1 MWSTEYQ
8 RDIKA
13 TPETIWRLFSDVAG
27 WKSWNAGIEL
37 IELHGPFKT
46 GTTFTMQPPG
56 QDAFISTLIDVRPN
70 ELFIDET
77 KLGDIRVVV
86 EHRIEPIASNQV
98 VVRYRITVEGP
109 DAAEVGAAVS
119 ADFPDVLSALSQR
132 AESMQ

>member
-8 RDIKA
+8 RDINA
-13 TPETIWRLFSDVAG
+13 TPETIWRLFSDVPG
-27 WKSWNAGIEL
+27 WKAWNAGIEF
-37 IELHGPFKT
+37 IELHGPFKA
-46 GTTFTMQPPG
+46 GTTFTMRPPG

-77 KLGDIRVVV
+77 KLGDVRVVV

-132 AESMQ
+132 AESTH